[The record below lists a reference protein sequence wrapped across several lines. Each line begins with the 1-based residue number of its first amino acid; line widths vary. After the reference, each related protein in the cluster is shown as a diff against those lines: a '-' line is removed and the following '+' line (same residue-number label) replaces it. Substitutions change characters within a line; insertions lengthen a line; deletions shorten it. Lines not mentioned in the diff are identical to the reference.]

1 MASRRMRMR
10 HAMFAM
16 ALLLAA
22 PHAQASAP
30 APAPA
35 AQQSDLDEIVVQGQR
50 VQLQEMRKELVRLED
65 RFYARYDELNTND
78 DFDIHCFKEARTGTR
93 IIKRTCRAVYEDNAL
108 QEEGQAALAIRQY
121 VQPGLQTYKYK
132 DLPDPRMLVGE
143 TPAPPIMA
151 ILARLD
157 EFRANMKD
165 VVSRDPQLLG
175 LLRDRAELARR
186 YEATRRR
193 IFKRH
198 PAAADAASG
207 DADPQ

>member
-1 MASRRMRMR
+1 MTTRRMRMSQ
-10 HAMFAM
+10 AMFAM

-22 PHAQASAP
+22 PFVQAGAAAP

-35 AQQSDLDEIVVQGQR
+35 PATQQSDLDEIVVQGQR
-50 VQLQEMRKELVRLED
+50 VQLLEMRKELVQLED
-65 RFYARYDELNTND
+65 RFYARYDDLNTND

-93 IIKRTCRAVYEDNAL
+93 IIKRTCRAVYEDDAL
-108 QEEGQAALAIRQY
+108 QVEGKADTEFRQFRESQRFNPHGFI
-121 VQPGLQTYKYK
+121 VPGQP
-132 DLPDPRMLVGE
+132 
-143 TPAPPIMA
+143 PAPPIMA
-151 ILARLD
+151 IMARLG

-175 LLRDRAELARR
+175 LLRDRAELGKR

-198 PAAADAASG
+198 PTASDAATG